1 MKIKKIIDGKEVEI
15 ELTDDELRAAG
26 LYSQTTLLEDE
37 SLFNEAMEMRG
48 VKVNSKSKALE
59 NVQITQL
66 TNTIKEL
73 QTIIADEK
81 KARIEAFKSLE
92 EKSKKDLQIKIES
105 DLDNAVKSGQITPEQ
120 KTLWSDRLNKDYD
133 SFSVVLNEL
142 PKTTKTEPGKTQA
155 VKTETTGVELKADKP
170 ITNKILERNQIIN

>member
-1 MKIKKIIDGKEVEI
+1 MIIKKIIDGKEVEI
-15 ELTDDELRAAG
+15 ELTDDDLKAAG
-26 LYSQTTLLEDE
+26 LHSQTTLLEDE

-48 VKVNSKSKALE
+48 VKVDPKRKAVE

-92 EKSKKDLQIKIES
+92 EKSKKDLQVKIES
-105 DLDNAVKSGQITPEQ
+105 DLDNAVKNGQITPEQ
-120 KTLWSDRLNKDYD
+120 KTLWLDRLNKDYD

-142 PKTTKTEPGKTQA
+142 PKTTKTEAGKTQTP
-155 VKTETTGVELKADKP
+155 KTEPTGVDIKADKP
-170 ITNKILERNQIIN
+170 ITSKIFERNQIIN